1 MPEIHIAAL
10 GSSFAAGPSIH
21 PIENEAA
28 GRSYRNYARQLAA
41 RIKDSIPGA
50 QVTLTDLTVSGAT
63 ILNVFEESQQ
73 AGQVAFPPQLR
84 GLPPDAD
91 IVTFT
96 CGGND
101 VKYIGSLIHDSM
113 VSVLG
118 RNHPMLVGSEAASA
132 PALKLEEL
140 TDRIKRAID
149 EIHRMAPRARVYLVQ
164 YLALIGECT
173 RPIYDLP
180 LNADKVKHYDEVAKM
195 LAQAYYDAAQG
206 RSWAEVVPV
215 AEVSRTH
222 ALGSEEPWVRGF
234 PPDIEKHTNGPSP
247 YHPTLLGHTAVA
259 GIIYA
264 QIAERWRH
272 SERFELFGS

>member
-1 MPEIHIAAL
+1 MPEIHITAL

-41 RIKDSIPGA
+41 KIEDSSPGTK
-50 QVTLTDLTVSGAT
+50 VTLTDLTVSGAT
-63 ILNVFEESQQ
+63 ILNVLEESQQ
-73 AGQVAFPPQLR
+73 AGQVVFLPQLR
-84 GLPPDAD
+84 GLPRDAD
-91 IVTFT
+91 IITFT

-101 VKYIGSLIHDSM
+101 LKYIGSLTHDSM

-118 RNHPMLVGSEAASA
+118 RNHSMLAGSEAASA

-140 TDRIKRAID
+140 TDRIKGSIN

-164 YLALIGECT
+164 YLSLIDECT

-195 LAQAYYDAAQG
+195 LAQTYYDAAKG

-215 AEVSRTH
+215 AKSSRTH
-222 ALGSEEPWVRGF
+222 ALGSEQPWVRGF

-247 YHPTLLGHTAVA
+247 YHPTFLGHTAVA
-259 GIIYA
+259 KIIYR
-264 QIAERWRH
+264 QIAERWRN
-272 SERFELFGS
+272 S